1 MGGDASPIVSA
12 PKSRLRTILAMLG
25 GLFFLGLALTMVSH
39 NQQIGAWL
47 HARPATGPKE
57 AGAPTSEANLALA
70 QLAYEERQAEADA
83 LVQETELDAL
93 LPASQHAQQGAT
105 ALLQGLKDYRG
116 DEDVPE
122 VTSDDE
128 NFFNDASKGES
139 DAAATA
145 SQQQESVKDSTRSHE
160 QSEHER
166 SQHEGEHAFE
176 SRHRH
181 EHEQKQLGD
190 EVIADAKQHTAQD
203 QKEAK
208 VHLNTTGNATTG
220 NATAAGNSTQA
231 VPSNVSDAIGD
242 DAYPI
247 NAEYDPPWTMPAE
260 RPKHSVPSD
269 MPPVDD
275 SISVDDEAP
284 DESVEDAVASAAA
297 PRELPGDAALKAKA
311 KAVSH
316 QLDDVV
322 KKELNKSEAEPLQ
335 SMDLSSEE
343 MLQDAATE
351 AVEAEYGD
359 AAFKKPPLPKND
371 FLKEPTEFGPW
382 LLNR

>member
-1 MGGDASPIVSA
+1 MGGDASPISA
-12 PKSRLRTILAMLG
+12 RKSRIRTILALLG

-70 QLAYEERQAEADA
+70 QLAFEERQAEADA

-93 LPASQHAQQGAT
+93 LPASQHAQQGASE
-105 ALLQGLKDYRG
+105 LLQGLKDYRS

-128 NFFNDASKGES
+128 NFFKDASKGES

-145 SQQQESVKDSTRSHE
+145 SQQQDRVQLTTRSHE
-160 QSEHER
+160 QSEHEQSER
-166 SQHEGEHAFE
+166 EGEHAFE

-208 VHLNTTGNATTG
+208 DHLNNTGNATTG
-220 NATAAGNSTQA
+220 NSTAAGNSTQT
-231 VPSNVSDAIGD
+231 VPGNVSDAIGD

-247 NAEYDPPWTMPAE
+247 NAKYDPPWTMPAE
-260 RPKHSVPSD
+260 RPKHPAPRD
-269 MPPVDD
+269 MPPVVDG
-275 SISVDDEAP
+275 SISVADKAP
-284 DESVEDAVASAAA
+284 DENVVDAVASVSS
-297 PRELPGDAALKAKA
+297 PPELPGDAALKAKA
-311 KAVSH
+311 KAVSN
-316 QLDDVV
+316 QLVDEV
-322 KKELNKSEAEPLQ
+322 KKELDKSEAEPLQ
-335 SMDLSSEE
+335 SIDLSSEE

-351 AVEAEYGD
+351 AVQAEYGD
-359 AAFKKPPLPKND
+359 EAFKKPPLPKND